1 MKITLLLILLS
12 ILFLNTTADAA
23 LTPGD
28 LQSIDELI
36 KASETRMKEY
46 VDLKIGIVREEIK
59 TVREEIKTLDA
70 KLTGEIKSVREEIKT
85 LDAKLSGEIKSV
97 DGRVTQ
103 IFGFLIALIGLIAV
117 AVGLPQYLLAR
128 RGREMQVYMEKIDEL
143 GREIEKLKQQSIVS
157 S

>member
-1 MKITLLLILLS
+1 MKITPLLILLS

-23 LTPGD
+23 LTPDD
-28 LQSIDELI
+28 LQNIDELI

-59 TVREEIKTLDA
+59 TLDA
-70 KLTGEIKSVREEIKT
+70 KLTGEIKSVREEIK
-85 LDAKLSGEIKSV
+85 AV

-128 RGREMQVYMEKIDEL
+128 RGKEMQVYMEKIDEL
-143 GREIEKLKQQSIVS
+143 GREIEKLKQQRIVS

>member
-1 MKITLLLILLS
+1 MKITPLLILLS
-12 ILFLNTTADAA
+12 ILFLNATADAA

-128 RGREMQVYMEKIDEL
+128 RSKEMQTYMEKIDEL
-143 GREIEKLKQQSIVS
+143 GREIEKLKQQRIVS

>member
-1 MKITLLLILLS
+1 MKITPLLILLS
-12 ILFLNTTADAA
+12 ILFLNATADAA

-70 KLTGEIKSVREEIKT
+70 KL
-85 LDAKLSGEIKSV
+85 SGEIKSV

-128 RGREMQVYMEKIDEL
+128 RSKEMQTYMEKIDEL
-143 GREIEKLKQQSIVS
+143 GREIEKLKQQRIVS

>member
-23 LTPGD
+23 LTPDD
-28 LQSIDELI
+28 LQNIDALI

-59 TVREEIKTLDA
+59 TLDA
-70 KLTGEIKSVREEIKT
+70 KLTGEIKSVREEIK
-85 LDAKLSGEIKSV
+85 AV

-128 RGREMQVYMEKIDEL
+128 RGKEMQVYMEKIDEL